1 MRHVCGGDYY
11 FGPRYIHRDLQR
23 FAEFFYLYSRN
34 LDFKCIL
41 IIVLK
46 KMKLTQPFY
55 G

>member
-1 MRHVCGGDYY
+1 MLSKMPNFELC
-11 FGPRYIHRDLQR
+11 
-23 FAEFFYLYSRN
+23 SRN

-46 KMKLTQPFY
+46 KMKLIQSFY

>member
-1 MRHVCGGDYY
+1 VLSKMLNY
-11 FGPRYIHRDLQR
+11 
-23 FAEFFYLYSRN
+23 YLYSIN